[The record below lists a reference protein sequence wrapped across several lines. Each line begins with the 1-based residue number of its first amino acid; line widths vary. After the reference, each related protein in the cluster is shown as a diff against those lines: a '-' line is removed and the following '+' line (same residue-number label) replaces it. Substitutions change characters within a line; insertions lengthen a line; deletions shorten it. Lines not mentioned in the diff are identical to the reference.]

1 MTDMCVFR
9 LIEDGLVVI
18 TAVVHVDDIFVVEL
32 KDSCDRLCMV
42 LNGIIPV
49 KSIGELKW
57 YGGCFEMNGSPL

>member
-18 TAVVHVDDIFVVEL
+18 TAVVHVDDIYAVGL

-42 LNGIIPV
+42 LNGMIP
-49 KSIGELKW
+49 
-57 YGGCFEMNGSPL
+57 